1 MGIMNM
7 LPRGLSPKV
16 AFLPRKTATNLAK
29 TGWIRHEVG
38 RGGKG
43 DGRGG
48 GGTSVVERMG
58 YDFIL
63 FFYLVSLRG
72 IPSF

>member
-7 LPRGLSPKV
+7 LPRCLSQRM

-43 DGRGG
+43 DGRG
-48 GGTSVVERMG
+48 TSVVERMG